1 MQLNLYANSWLYQM
15 QMHISEL
22 KINYQNLAILYD
34 IVDAVEV
41 VSVVVVVV
49 VAAAEVVS
57 VISCSDYF
65 YVLLLWTL

>member
-49 VAAAEVVS
+49 AAAEVVS

>member
-41 VSVVVVVV
+41 VSVVVVV
-49 VAAAEVVS
+49 AAAEVVS